1 MKVMQI
7 NCVYNYGSTGKI
19 TRDLHMYLQSQ
30 GVESVVYYGRRDKTS
45 DPGVTKIC
53 SEIYAKA
60 NNLLSRFTGLM
71 YGGCFLSTTWLIN
84 CIRKE
89 QPDVVHL
96 QCINGYFV
104 NIYRLVTWLKKQGIK
119 TILTLHAEFMYTAN
133 CGHALDC
140 DRWQTGCGSCPR
152 LRRET
157 KSLFLDGTARS
168 YRKML
173 RAFANFHENLTVV
186 SVSPWL
192 KNRAEQSP
200 ILRGKHHCV
209 IFNGVDTEVFHPYE
223 TEDLR
228 KKHGLLDERILFH
241 ATPFFSDDPED
252 LKGGYY
258 ILKLAEMLADQNVK
272 LIVAGNH
279 GADLQI
285 PKNVILLGEIQDQ
298 NELARYYSLADVTV
312 LTSKRETFS
321 MVTVESLCCGTPVAG
336 FQAGGPEQI
345 ALPEFSAFVQWGDVR
360 QLSETVTTFLK
371 SALRDT
377 TIAEC
382 SAQAY
387 SKNTMAEG
395 YMTLYNSVT
404 K

>member
-1 MKVMQI
+1 MQ
-7 NCVYNYGSTGKI
+7 
-19 TRDLHMYLQSQ
+19 
-30 GVESVVYYGRRDKTS
+30 
-45 DPGVTKIC
+45 
-53 SEIYAKA
+53 
-60 NNLLSRFTGLM
+60 
-71 YGGCFLSTTWLIN
+71 
-84 CIRKE
+84 
-89 QPDVVHL
+89 
-96 QCINGYFV
+96 
-104 NIYRLVTWLKKQGIK
+104 
-119 TILTLHAEFMYTAN
+119 
-133 CGHALDC
+133 
-140 DRWQTGCGSCPR
+140 
-152 LRRET
+152 
-157 KSLFLDGTARS
+157 
-168 YRKML
+168 
-173 RAFANFHENLTVV
+173 
-186 SVSPWL
+186 
-192 KNRAEQSP
+192 
-200 ILRGKHHCV
+200 
-209 IFNGVDTEVFHPYE
+209 
-223 TEDLR
+223 
-228 KKHGLLDERILFH
+228 
-241 ATPFFSDDPED
+241 
-252 LKGGYY
+252 
-258 ILKLAEMLADQNVK
+258 LAEMLADQNVK

-279 GADLQI
+279 GADLQS
-285 PKNVILLGEIQDQ
+285 PKNVIRLGEIQDQ